1 MTKTRV
7 SIIIATFNRAHLITG
22 ALDAICRQTFKDWEC
37 LIIDDGSSD
46 NTEQI
51 VSSYIKND
59 KRFTYLRRPD
69 NYEKGLP
76 GSRNYG
82 LDEATGNF
90 IVFFDD
96 DDLVHPQ
103 NLEICL
109 ETIKRTE
116 KEFCHFKKRSFTE
129 TVPKQKE
136 ITQPVKYYGIGS
148 KQIGQVVTNEIA
160 LASCTV
166 LWKKK
171 CFEKLRFN
179 ENLAYAEE
187 WELYTRIL
195 SEGYYGVGIDEILY
209 FNRKHQASNTGE
221 FWEGDKKRRDSNE
234 KAIKLVIEN
243 LQNKDL
249 LSRYLIRHFVQMSV
263 FLKNKSILEH
273 LLAKSNLTILEKIKY
288 RFFYECY
295 PVLVLGHRTKKLLKK

>member
-1 MTKTRV
+1 EELVKKI
-7 SIIIATFNRAHLITG
+7 SN
-22 ALDAICRQTFKDWEC
+22 K
-37 LIIDDGSSD
+37 
-46 NTEQI
+46 
-51 VSSYIKND
+51 D
-59 KRFTYLRRPD
+59 KRFKYLKRSSAHL
-69 NYEKGLP
+69 KGLP

-82 LDEATGNF
+82 LNQAQGDY

-116 KEFCHFKKRSFTE
+116 KDFCHFKKRSFTE

-136 ITQPVKYYGIGS
+136 ISQPVSYYEIGL
-148 KQIGQVVTNEIA
+148 KQIEQVVTNEIA

-166 LWKKK
+166 LWKKE
-171 CFEKLRFN
+171 CFEELRFN

-221 FWEGDKKRRDSNE
+221 FWSGDKKRRASNE

-263 FLKNKSILEH
+263 FLKNKTILEH
-273 LLAKSNLTILEKIKY
+273 VLAKSNMTIIEKLKY
-288 RFFYECY
+288 RFFHKYY